1 MSFPKA
7 LQKSSLILFLIL
19 LMTGCAS
26 AEQTNGYPPQI
37 PIEEN
42 GPMVVPVQVTLEA
55 ARVLQNQSDP
65 TPSSEELIAVLEELE
80 ISLEPLHPGTGDPV
94 LITFFTVDVVDA
106 DMAEKVINQLLQSD
120 AVEAAYLKPPAE
132 PAGIP

>member
-19 LMTGCAS
+19 LMAGCVS

-42 GPMVVPVQVTLEA
+42 GPMVVTVQVTLEA

>member
-1 MSFPKA
+1 
-7 LQKSSLILFLIL
+7 
-19 LMTGCAS
+19 
-26 AEQTNGYPPQI
+26 
-37 PIEEN
+37 
-42 GPMVVPVQVTLEA
+42 MVVTVQVKPDV

>member
-19 LMTGCAS
+19 LMAGCVS

-42 GPMVVPVQVTLEA
+42 GPMVVTVQVTLEA

-106 DMAEKVINQLLQSD
+106 DMAEKVINQLLKSD